1 MFAEKTINELL
12 DQYFIHFGIK
22 NQKQDRISL
31 RLTRYF
37 NFRLKYIVVKTR
49 QVLVSKELAPKITSS
64 PHSEGIIEILY
75 RAAVGYDL
83 NPFQS
88 KESFNSDYHDLLF
101 NDWGIHHLHLSK
113 DKKNPKDFFNSR
125 TGSLLFVRFTDSIAY
140 FIDIKHH
147 KDPNV
152 WSDRD
157 MLRII
162 QRNWESSIADKQSR
176 SAVGWSEEISDNELG
191 ELRKMGYTT
200 GVEVDGKFY
209 MLLGHGQ
216 ASTNDNIMAG
226 RMADQV
232 IHWIRL
238 NEDLFR
244 HDRQQFVTELMD
256 RLSM

>member
-1 MFAEKTINELL
+1 MFAEKTLNDLL
-12 DQYFIHFGIK
+12 DQYFAHFGIK
-22 NQKQDRISL
+22 NQKQDRVGL

-37 NFRLKYIVVKTR
+37 NFRLKYIPVQSR
-49 QVLVSKELAPKITSS
+49 QVLVSSELAPKITVS
-64 PHSEGIIEILY
+64 PHCEGIIEILY
-75 RAAVGYDL
+75 RTANGFDL

-88 KESFNSDYHDLLF
+88 KESFDSDYHDLLF

-113 DKKNPKDFFNSR
+113 NKKSPKDFFNSR

-162 QRNWESSIADKQSR
+162 QRNWESSIADRQSR
-176 SAVGWSEEISDNELG
+176 SAVDWPEEINDEDLG
-191 ELRKMGYTT
+191 ILRKMGYST

-209 MLLGHGQ
+209 ILLGHGQ
-216 ASTNDNIMAG
+216 ATTGDNIMAG
-226 RMADQV
+226 RMADKV
-232 IHWIRL
+232 IRWIGE
-238 NEDLFR
+238 NESLFR
-244 HDRQQFVTELMD
+244 QNHYQFVLGLM
-256 RLSM
+256 RCLSM

>member
-1 MFAEKTINELL
+1 MFAEKTINDLL

-22 NQKQDRISL
+22 NQKHDRVDL
-31 RLTRYF
+31 RLARYF
-37 NFRLKYIVVKTR
+37 NFRLKYISCKKR
-49 QVLVSKELAPKITSS
+49 QVLISKELAPKILCS

-75 RAAVGYDL
+75 RAAIGYDL

-113 DKKNPKDFFNSR
+113 DKKNPKDFFNLR

-140 FIDIKHH
+140 FIDVKHH
-147 KDPNV
+147 KDANV

-162 QRNWESSIADKQSR
+162 QRNWESSIVGKQST
-176 SAVGWSEEISDNELG
+176 SAEGWSEELSDEDLG
-191 ELRKMGYTT
+191 TLRKMGYTT

-209 MLLGHGQ
+209 LLLGHGQ
-216 ASTNDNIMAG
+216 ASTGDNIMAR
-226 RMADQV
+226 RMADKV
-232 IHWIRL
+232 IRWIGV

-244 HDRQQFVTELMD
+244 LDHQRFVTDLMVN
-256 RLSM
+256 LSM

>member
-1 MFAEKTINELL
+1 MK
-12 DQYFIHFGIK
+12 
-22 NQKQDRISL
+22 R
-31 RLTRYF
+31 
-37 NFRLKYIVVKTR
+37 R
-49 QVLVSKELAPKITSS
+49 QVLVSKELAPKIRSS
-64 PHSEGIIEILY
+64 PHSEGTIAILY
-75 RAAVGYDL
+75 RAAAGYDL

-113 DKKNPKDFFNSR
+113 DKKNPNDFFNSR
-125 TGSLLFVRFTDSIAY
+125 TGSLLFVKFTDSIAY
-140 FIDIKHH
+140 FIDVKHH

-162 QRNWESSIADKQSR
+162 QRNWECSIADRQSR
-176 SAVGWSEEISDNELG
+176 SAVGWSEEISDKELG
-191 ELRKMGYTT
+191 ELRKRGYTT

-232 IHWIRL
+232 IRWIGL

-244 HDRQQFVTELMD
+244 QNRQQFVKDLMD

>member
-1 MFAEKTINELL
+1 MFAEKIINDLL
-12 DQYFIHFGIK
+12 DQYFSNFGIK
-22 NQKQDRISL
+22 NQRQDRVGL

-37 NFRLKYIVVKTR
+37 NFRLKYISVKMR
-49 QVLVSKELAPKITSS
+49 QVLVSKELAPKITCS
-64 PHSEGIIEILY
+64 PHNEGIIEILY

-83 NPFQS
+83 NSFQS

-113 DKKNPKDFFNSR
+113 DKKNYRDFFNSR

-140 FIDIKHH
+140 FIDVKHH

-162 QRNWESSIADKQSR
+162 QRNWESSIADKQSG
-176 SAVGWSEEISDNELG
+176 SAVGSSEELSDEDLG
-191 ELRKMGYTT
+191 ALRKMGYMT

-216 ASTNDNIMAG
+216 ASTGDNIMAG
-226 RMADQV
+226 RMADK
-232 IHWIRL
+232 IIRWIGG
-238 NEDLFR
+238 NENLFR
-244 HDRQQFVTELMD
+244 QDYQQFVTDLMD
-256 RLSM
+256 HLSM